1 MARRPPTEP
10 IGLQVQRV
18 AKSLHRAFDDAL
30 AEEGGSLPTWLILVS
45 VKSGRPGTQRELA
58 AAVGIRGATL
68 THHLA
73 SLERDGLVSR
83 RRDPD
88 NRRVQVVELTDAGEA
103 LFDRLRQ
110 AAVAFDARLRG
121 GLSEGELD
129 RLRSLLERLAR
140 NVD

>member
-83 RRDPD
+83 RRDPV

-110 AAVAFDARLRG
+110 AAVAFDARLRD

-129 RLRSLLERLAR
+129 QLRSLLDRLAR

>member
-73 SLERDGLVSR
+73 SLERDGVVSR

-110 AAVAFDARLRG
+110 AAVAFDARLRD

-129 RLRSLLERLAR
+129 QLRSLLDRLAR

>member
-110 AAVAFDARLRG
+110 AAVAFDARLRD
-121 GLSEGELD
+121 GLSEGELEH
-129 RLRSLLERLAR
+129 LRSLLDRLAR